1 MGDIFIEI
9 RTKEMN
15 ELEHINLEEELARL
29 RG

>member
-1 MGDIFIEI
+1 MGDIFLEI
-9 RTKEMN
+9 TTKEMN